1 MSFMGRIVVK
11 VTVTNPIDKAKSRTF
26 DALVDMGA
34 SMLTLPKKWKEDF
47 GNLAETRIA
56 KVEFADQN
64 IKEVEIC
71 GPVSIQIEGFQKIF
85 TEVAFLEMNTSDGK
99 YEPLIGYIPLEQS
112 GILVDMLG
120 HRLKATQSLDLK

>member
-1 MSFMGRIVVK
+1 MGRIVAK
-11 VTVTNPIDKAKSRTF
+11 VTVANPVDKSKSRTF
-26 DALVDMGA
+26 DALVDTGA
-34 SMLTLPKKWKEDF
+34 SMLTLPTNWKKDL
-47 GNLAETRIA
+47 GDLAETRIA

-64 IKEVEIC
+64 IREVEIC

-85 TEVAFLEMNTSDGK
+85 SEVAFLEMNTSDGT

-120 HRLKATQSLDLK
+120 HRLKAAKYLDLK

>member
-1 MSFMGRIVVK
+1 MGRIVTK
-11 VTVTNPIDKAKSRTF
+11 VTVANPIDKAKSRTF
-26 DALVDMGA
+26 DALVDTGA
-34 SMLTLPKKWKEDF
+34 SMLTLPKNWKKDL

-56 KVEFADQN
+56 TVEFAGQN
-64 IKEVEIC
+64 IREVEVR

-85 TEVAFLEMNTSDGK
+85 SEVAFLEMNASDGT

-120 HRLKATQSLDLK
+120 NRLKAAKYLDLK

>member
-1 MSFMGRIVVK
+1 MGRIVAK
-11 VTVTNPIDKAKSRTF
+11 VTVANPVDKSKSRTF
-26 DALVDMGA
+26 DALVDTGA
-34 SMLTLPKKWKEDF
+34 SMLTLPTNWKKDL
-47 GNLAETRIA
+47 GDLAETRIA

-64 IKEVEIC
+64 IREIEIC

-85 TEVAFLEMNTSDGK
+85 SEVAFLEMNTSDGM

-120 HRLKATQSLDLK
+120 HRLKAAKYLDLK

>member
-1 MSFMGRIVVK
+1 MGRIVAQ
-11 VTVTNPIDKAKSRTF
+11 VTVTNPIDKTKSRTF
-26 DALVDMGA
+26 DALVDTGA
-34 SMLTLPKKWKEDF
+34 SMLTLPKQWKKDL

-64 IKEVEIC
+64 IKEVEIF
-71 GPVSIQIEGFQKIF
+71 GPVSIQVEGFQKF
-85 TEVAFLEMNTSDGK
+85 FNEVAFLEMNATDGT

-120 HRLKATQSLDLK
+120 HRLKAAKYLDLK

>member
-1 MSFMGRIVVK
+1 M
-11 VTVTNPIDKAKSRTF
+11 TNPIDKAKSRTF
-26 DALVDMGA
+26 DALVDTGA
-34 SMLTLPKKWKEDF
+34 SMLTLPKSWKKDF

-56 KVEFADQN
+56 KVECVDQN

-71 GPVSIQIEGFQKIF
+71 GPVSIQVEGFQKIF
-85 TEVAFLEMNTSDGK
+85 NEVAFLEMDAPDGT

-120 HRLKATQSLDLK
+120 HRLRAAKYLDLK

>member
-1 MSFMGRIVVK
+1 MRRIVAK
-11 VTVTNPIDKAKSRTF
+11 VTVANPVDKSKSRTF
-26 DALVDMGA
+26 DALVDTGA
-34 SMLTLPKKWKEDF
+34 SMLTLPTNWKKDL
-47 GNLAETRIA
+47 GDLAETRIA

-64 IKEVEIC
+64 IREVEIC

-85 TEVAFLEMNTSDGK
+85 SEVAFLEMNTSDGT

-120 HRLKATQSLDLK
+120 HRLKAAKYLDLK

>member
-1 MSFMGRIVVK
+1 MGRIVAK
-11 VTVTNPIDKAKSRTF
+11 VTVTNPVDKSKSRTF
-26 DALVDMGA
+26 DALVDTSA
-34 SMLTLPKKWKEDF
+34 SMLTLPTNWKKDF
-47 GNLAETRIA
+47 GDLAETRIA

-64 IKEVEIC
+64 IREVEIC

-85 TEVAFLEMNTSDGK
+85 SEVAFLEMNTSDGT

-120 HRLKATQSLDLK
+120 HRLKAAKYLDLK

>member
-1 MSFMGRIVVK
+1 MGRIVAK
-11 VTVTNPIDKAKSRTF
+11 VTVTNPIDKTKSRTF
-26 DALVDMGA
+26 DALVDTGA
-34 SMLTLPKKWKEDF
+34 SMLTLPTNWKKDL

-71 GPVSIQIEGFQKIF
+71 GPVSIQVEGFQKIF
-85 TEVAFLEMNTSDGK
+85 SEVAFLEMDASDGI

-120 HRLKATQSLDLK
+120 HRLKATKYLDLK

>member
-1 MSFMGRIVVK
+1 MGRIVVK

-26 DALVDMGA
+26 DALVDTGA
-34 SMLTLPKKWKEDF
+34 SMLTLPKKWKEDL
-47 GNLAETRIA
+47 GNFAETRIA

-85 TEVAFLEMNTSDGK
+85 NEVAFLEMNSSDGT

-120 HRLKATQSLDLK
+120 HRLKAAQYLDLK

>member
-1 MSFMGRIVVK
+1 MGRIVTK
-11 VTVTNPIDKAKSRTF
+11 VTVTNPIDKDKSRTF
-26 DALVDMGA
+26 DALVDTGA
-34 SMLTLPKKWKEDF
+34 SMLTLPTSWKKDL

-71 GPVSIQIEGFQKIF
+71 GPVSIQVEGFQKIF
-85 TEVAFLEMNTSDGK
+85 NEVAFLEMDTSDGT

-120 HRLKATQSLDLK
+120 HRLKAAKYLDLK

>member
-1 MSFMGRIVVK
+1 MGRIVAK
-11 VTVTNPIDKAKSRTF
+11 VTVTNPIGKTKSRTF
-26 DALVDMGA
+26 DALVDTGA
-34 SMLTLPKKWKEDF
+34 SMLTLPKNWKKDL

-56 KVEFADQN
+56 KVEFVDQN

-71 GPVSIQIEGFQKIF
+71 GPVSIQVEGFQKIF
-85 TEVAFLEMNTSDGK
+85 SEIAFLEMNASDGA

-120 HRLKATQSLDLK
+120 HRLKSAKYLDLK

>member
-1 MSFMGRIVVK
+1 MGRIVAK
-11 VTVTNPIDKAKSRTF
+11 VTVTNPVDKSKSRTF
-26 DALVDMGA
+26 DALVDTGA
-34 SMLTLPKKWKEDF
+34 SMLTLPTNWKKDF
-47 GNLAETRIA
+47 GDLAETRIA

-64 IKEVEIC
+64 IREVEIC

-85 TEVAFLEMNTSDGK
+85 SEVAFLEMNTSDGT

-120 HRLKATQSLDLK
+120 HRLKAAKYLDLK

>member
-1 MSFMGRIVVK
+1 MGRIVAK
-11 VTVTNPIDKAKSRTF
+11 VTVANPVDKSKSRTF
-26 DALVDMGA
+26 DALVDTGA
-34 SMLTLPKKWKEDF
+34 SMLTLPTNWKKDL
-47 GNLAETRIA
+47 GDLVETRIA

-64 IKEVEIC
+64 IREVEIC

-85 TEVAFLEMNTSDGK
+85 SEVAFLEMNTSDGT

-120 HRLKATQSLDLK
+120 HRLKAAKYLDLK

>member
-1 MSFMGRIVVK
+1 MGRIVAK
-11 VTVTNPIDKAKSRTF
+11 VTVTNPIDKTKSRTF
-26 DALVDMGA
+26 DALVDTGA
-34 SMLTLPKKWKEDF
+34 SMLTLPKNWKKDL

-71 GPVSIQIEGFQKIF
+71 GPVSIQVEGFQKIF
-85 TEVAFLEMNTSDGK
+85 SEVAFLEMNTSDGT

-120 HRLKATQSLDLK
+120 HRLKAAKYLDLK

>member
-1 MSFMGRIVVK
+1 MGRIVAK
-11 VTVTNPIDKAKSRTF
+11 VTVTNPIDKSKSRTF
-26 DALVDMGA
+26 DALVDTGA
-34 SMLTLPKKWKEDF
+34 SMLTLPTNWKKDF
-47 GNLAETRIA
+47 GDLAETRIA

-64 IKEVEIC
+64 IREVEIC

-85 TEVAFLEMNTSDGK
+85 SEVAFLEMNTSDGT

-120 HRLKATQSLDLK
+120 HRLKAAKYLDLK

>member
-1 MSFMGRIVVK
+1 MGRIVAK
-11 VTVTNPIDKAKSRTF
+11 VTVANPVDKASSRTF
-26 DALVDMGA
+26 DALVDTGA
-34 SMLTLPKKWKEDF
+34 SMLTLPMSWKKDF
-47 GNLAETRIA
+47 GNLAQTRMA

-85 TEVAFLEMNTSDGK
+85 NEVAFLEMNTSDGT

-120 HRLKATQSLDLK
+120 HRLKAAKHLDLK